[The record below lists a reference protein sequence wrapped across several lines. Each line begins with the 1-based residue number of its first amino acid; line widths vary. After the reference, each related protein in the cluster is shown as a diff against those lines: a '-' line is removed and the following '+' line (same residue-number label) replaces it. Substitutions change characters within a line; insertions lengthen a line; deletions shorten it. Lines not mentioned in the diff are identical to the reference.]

1 MDFLDA
7 ENTKQKLL
15 QNVFIDRKDAIEYLK
30 RMNYEQGKSIQ
41 QLRFKKSGDD
51 KIKKV
56 GGGSNFTLVCAAT
69 MVLNYIY
76 LLIIVNFN
84 FILSI

>member
-1 MDFLDA
+1 MEYLDV

-15 QNVFIDRKDAIEYLK
+15 QNIFTDRKDAIEYLK

-41 QLRFKKSGDD
+41 QLRFKKAGDD

-69 MVLNYIY
+69 MVILIYI
-76 LLIIVNFN
+76 LTLI
-84 FILSI
+84 